1 MGLKSWPSRKEI
13 VPTIPES
20 HRDLLEAPL
29 VASLSTVGADGAPQV
44 TAIWFVA
51 EGDTVK
57 ASLVTARQKY
67 KNIVAHPQATLFIID
82 PNNPFRTLE
91 IRASAEVGED
101 PNLELF
107 ERILRHYGHDPATF
121 PGPRDGRVAITLR
134 PSRIVAQG

>member
-1 MGLKSWPSRKEI
+1 

-29 VASLSTVGADGAPQV
+29 VASLSTVGPDGTPQV

-51 EGDTVK
+51 EGETVK

-67 KNIVAHPQATLFIID
+67 KNMVAHPQATLFIID
-82 PNNPFRTLE
+82 PKNPFRTLE
-91 IRASAEVGED
+91 IRGAVEVGED

-107 ERILRHYGHDPATF
+107 ENIFRHYGHDPATF
-121 PGPRDGRVAITLR
+121 AGPREGRVSITLL